1 MNITLNGRNNPTNL
15 ITFTDIPNILKIV
28 DNAGGTKTTYHIT
41 FSGSLAV
48 TSNGQ
53 YYITVNGDSINNV
66 TTPQNAKNRNFYIST
81 SNISL
86 ASSVARALRN
96 CPNVASSF
104 DVYQDGLGSTVD
116 IKAKSIGVSGSGIQT
131 NIPSSNIS
139 YTIEQGTSYSSLI
152 GSQVCVDIYSGSE
165 YVTTLTKN
173 FYNGEVA
180 FNLSPVLTTMARY
193 GKIIPYSL
201 VIYSIKNGELSN
213 LGSINNN
220 YIAIGYMVNQGE
232 KYLELTNTVLA
243 QNVRR
248 GTQRTYI
255 NSTVLYTY
263 DPSLS
268 LSLYSSSS
276 KALSLTVNYLTS
288 ARQLINRESVTKT
301 LNNGLNDLNI
311 QLSSLDDIFFVDVVI
326 PDIGTIEYNVIKP
339 LRGTSYSQRVWWR
352 NSYGGVSFFDFTGE
366 REETRA
372 SSMETYQKALFDYY
386 DEDINELDKVYSID
400 NTITVTMKSHLI
412 SNDGKWH
419 FNDLGN
425 SKDVWT
431 RINGQT
437 YKILITNVEV
447 KETDNE
453 GVYEATIKYKYS
465 QPETIK

>member
-28 DNAGGTKTTYHIT
+28 DDAGGTKTTYRIT

-48 TSNGQ
+48 TGNSQ

-116 IKAKSIGVSGSGIQT
+116 IKAKSIGVNGSGIQT
-131 NIPSSNIS
+131 NIPSDNIS
-139 YTIEQGTSYSSLI
+139 YTIEQGTSYSSII
-152 GSQVCVDIYSGSE
+152 GSQVCVDIYSGTE
-165 YVTTLTKN
+165 YITTLTKN

-180 FNLSPVLTTMARY
+180 FNLSPVLTTMASY
-193 GKIIPYSL
+193 GKIIPYNL

-220 YIAIGYMVNQGE
+220 YVAIGYMVNQGD
-232 KYLELTNTVLA
+232 KYLELTNTLLA

-248 GTQRTYI
+248 GAQRTYI

-263 DPSLS
+263 EPSLS

-276 KALSLTVNYLTS
+276 KDLSLTINYLTS
-288 ARQLINRESVTKT
+288 AKHIVSSESITKT
-301 LNNGLNDLNI
+301 LNSGINDI
-311 QLSSLDDIFFVDVVI
+311 DISLSPLYDKFFVDIVI

-339 LRGTSYSQRVWWR
+339 IGGASYSQRIWWH

-366 REETRA
+366 REESRET
-372 SSMETYQKALFDYY
+372 STETYQKALFDYY
-386 DEDINELDKVYSID
+386 DDNINELDKVYSID
-400 NTITVTMKSHLI
+400 NTITVSLKSHLI
-412 SNDGKWH
+412 SNDGKWS
-419 FNDLGN
+419 FNDLAN
-425 SKDVWT
+425 AKDVWT
-431 RINGQT
+431 KINDQT
-437 YKILITNVEV
+437 YKIIITSVEV

-453 GVYEATIKYKYS
+453 GVYEATIKYRYS

>member
-1 MNITLNGRNNPTNL
+1 MNITLNGRNNPSNL
-15 ITFTDIPNILKIV
+15 ITFTDIPNILKIT
-28 DNAGGTKTTYHIT
+28 DDAGGTKTTYHIT

-48 TSNGQ
+48 TGNSQ

-66 TTPQNAKNRNFYIST
+66 TTPQNAKNRSFYIST

-139 YTIEQGTSYSSLI
+139 YTIEQGTAYSSLI

-165 YVTTLTKN
+165 YITTLTKN

-180 FNLSPVLTTMARY
+180 FNLSPVLTTMASY
-193 GKIIPYSL
+193 GKIIPYNL

-220 YIAIGYMVNQGE
+220 YIAIGYMVNQGD
-232 KYLELTNTVLA
+232 KFLELTNTLLA

-248 GTQRTYI
+248 GAQRTYI

-263 DPSLS
+263 EPSLS

-276 KALSLTVNYLTS
+276 KDLSLTINYLTS
-288 ARQLINRESVTKT
+288 AKHIVSSESITKT
-301 LNNGLNDLNI
+301 LNRGINDI
-311 QLSSLDDIFFVDVVI
+311 DISLSPLYDKFFVDVVI

-339 LRGTSYSQRVWWR
+339 IGGASYSQRIWWH

-366 REETRA
+366 REESRET
-372 SSMETYQKALFDYY
+372 STETYQKALFDYY
-386 DEDINELDKVYSID
+386 DDNINELDKVYSID
-400 NTITVTMKSHLI
+400 NTITVSLKSHLI
-412 SNDGKWH
+412 SNDGKWI
-419 FNDLGN
+419 FNDLAN
-425 SKDVWT
+425 AKDVWT
-431 RINGQT
+431 KINDQT
-437 YKILITNVEV
+437 YKIIITSVEV

-453 GVYEATIKYKYS
+453 GVYEATIKYRYS

>member
-48 TSNGQ
+48 TGNSQ

-66 TTPQNAKNRNFYIST
+66 TTPQNAKNRSFYIST

-152 GSQVCVDIYSGSE
+152 GSQVCVDIYSGTD
-165 YVTTLTKN
+165 YITTLTKN

-180 FNLSPVLTTMARY
+180 FNISPVLTTMASY
-193 GKIIPYSL
+193 GKIIPYNL

-220 YIAIGYMVNQGE
+220 YIAIGYMVNQGD
-232 KYLELTNTVLA
+232 KYLELTNTLLA

-248 GTQRTYI
+248 GAQRTYI

-263 DPSLS
+263 EPSLS

-276 KALSLTVNYLTS
+276 KDLSLTINYLTS
-288 ARQLINRESVTKT
+288 AKHIVSSETITKT
-301 LNNGLNDLNI
+301 LNSGINDI
-311 QLSSLDDIFFVDVVI
+311 DISLSPLYDKFFVDIVI
-326 PDIGTIEYNVIKP
+326 PDIGTIEYNVVKP
-339 LRGTSYSQRVWWR
+339 IGGASYSQRIWWH

-366 REETRA
+366 REESRET
-372 SSMETYQKALFDYY
+372 STETYQKALFDYY
-386 DEDINELDKVYSID
+386 DDNINELDKVYSID
-400 NTITVTMKSHLI
+400 NTITVSLKSHLI
-412 SNDGKWH
+412 SNDGKWS
-419 FNDLGN
+419 FNDLAN
-425 SKDVWT
+425 AKDVWT
-431 RINGQT
+431 KINDQT
-437 YKILITNVEV
+437 YKIIITSVEV

-453 GVYEATIKYKYS
+453 GVYEATIKYRYS

>member
-28 DNAGGTKTTYHIT
+28 DDAGGTKTNYKIT

-48 TSNGQ
+48 TGNSQ

-66 TTPQNAKNRNFYIST
+66 TTPQNAKNRSFYIST

-116 IKAKSIGVSGSGIQT
+116 IKAKSIGVNGSGIQT
-131 NIPSSNIS
+131 NIPSDNIS

-152 GSQVCVDIYSGSE
+152 GSQVCVDIYSGSD
-165 YVTTLTKN
+165 YITTLTKN

-180 FNLSPVLTTMARY
+180 FNLSPVLTTMASY
-193 GKIIPYSL
+193 GKIIPYNL

-220 YIAIGYMVNQGE
+220 YIAIGYMVNQGD

-243 QNVRR
+243 QNVSR
-248 GTQRTYI
+248 GAQRTYI

-263 DPSLS
+263 EPSLS

-276 KALSLTVNYLTS
+276 KDLSLTINYLTS
-288 ARQLINRESVTKT
+288 AKHIVSSESITKT
-301 LNNGLNDLNI
+301 LNSGINDI
-311 QLSSLDDIFFVDVVI
+311 DISLSPLYDKFFVDIVI
-326 PDIGTIEYNVIKP
+326 PDIGTMEYNVIKP
-339 LRGTSYSQRVWWR
+339 IGGASYSQRIWWH

-366 REETRA
+366 REESRQT
-372 SSMETYQKALFDYY
+372 STETYQKALFDYY
-386 DEDINELDKVYSID
+386 DDNINELDKVYSID
-400 NTITVTMKSHLI
+400 NTITVSLKSHLI
-412 SNDGKWH
+412 SNDGKWI
-419 FNDLGN
+419 FNDLAN
-425 SKDVWT
+425 AKDVWT
-431 RINGQT
+431 KVNDQT
-437 YKILITNVEV
+437 YKIIITSVEV

-453 GVYEATIKYKYS
+453 GVYEATVKYRYS

>member
-28 DNAGGTKTTYHIT
+28 DDAGGTKTTYRIT

-48 TSNGQ
+48 TGNNQ

-66 TTPQNAKNRNFYIST
+66 TTPQNAKNRSFYIST

-131 NIPSSNIS
+131 NIPSDNIS

-152 GSQVCVDIYSGSE
+152 GSQVCVDIYSGTD
-165 YVTTLTKN
+165 YITTLTKN

-180 FNLSPVLTTMARY
+180 FNLSPVLTTMASY
-193 GKIIPYSL
+193 GKIIPYNL
-201 VIYSIKNGELSN
+201 VIYSVKNGELSN

-220 YIAIGYMVNQGE
+220 YIAIGYMVNQGD
-232 KYLELTNTVLA
+232 KYLELTNTLLA

-263 DPSLS
+263 EPSLS

-276 KALSLTVNYLTS
+276 KDLSLTINYLTS
-288 ARQLINRESVTKT
+288 AKHIVSSETITKT
-301 LNNGLNDLNI
+301 LNSGINDI
-311 QLSSLDDIFFVDVVI
+311 DISLSPLYDKFFVDIVI

-339 LRGTSYSQRVWWR
+339 IGGASYSQRIWWH

-366 REETRA
+366 REESRET
-372 SSMETYQKALFDYY
+372 STETYQKALFDYY
-386 DEDINELDKVYSID
+386 DDNINELDKVYSID
-400 NTITVTMKSHLI
+400 NTITVSLKSHLI

-419 FNDLGN
+419 FNDLAN
-425 SKDVWT
+425 AKDVWT
-431 RINGQT
+431 KINDQT
-437 YKILITNVEV
+437 YKIIITSVEV

-453 GVYEATIKYKYS
+453 GVYEAAIKYRYS

>member
-28 DNAGGTKTTYHIT
+28 DDAGGTKTTYHIT

-48 TSNGQ
+48 TGNSQ

-116 IKAKSIGVSGSGIQT
+116 IKAKSIGVNGSGIQT
-131 NIPSSNIS
+131 NIPSDNIS
-139 YTIEQGTSYSSLI
+139 YTIEQGTSYSSII
-152 GSQVCVDIYSGSE
+152 GSQVCVDIYSGTE
-165 YVTTLTKN
+165 YITTLTKN

-180 FNLSPVLTTMARY
+180 FNLSPVLTTMASY
-193 GKIIPYSL
+193 GKIIPYNL

-220 YIAIGYMVNQGE
+220 YVAIGYMVNQGD
-232 KYLELTNTVLA
+232 KYLELTNTLLA

-248 GTQRTYI
+248 GAQRTYI

-263 DPSLS
+263 EPSLS

-276 KALSLTVNYLTS
+276 KDLSLTINYLTS
-288 ARQLINRESVTKT
+288 AKHIVSSESITKT
-301 LNNGLNDLNI
+301 LNSGINDI
-311 QLSSLDDIFFVDVVI
+311 DISLSPLYDKFFVDIVI

-339 LRGTSYSQRVWWR
+339 IGGASYSQRIWWH

-366 REETRA
+366 REESRET
-372 SSMETYQKALFDYY
+372 STETYQKALFDYY
-386 DEDINELDKVYSID
+386 DDNINELDKVYSID
-400 NTITVTMKSHLI
+400 NTITVSLKSHLI
-412 SNDGKWH
+412 SNDGKWS
-419 FNDLGN
+419 FNDLAN
-425 SKDVWT
+425 AKDVWT
-431 RINGQT
+431 KINDQT
-437 YKILITNVEV
+437 YKIIITSVEV

-453 GVYEATIKYKYS
+453 GVYEATIKYRYS